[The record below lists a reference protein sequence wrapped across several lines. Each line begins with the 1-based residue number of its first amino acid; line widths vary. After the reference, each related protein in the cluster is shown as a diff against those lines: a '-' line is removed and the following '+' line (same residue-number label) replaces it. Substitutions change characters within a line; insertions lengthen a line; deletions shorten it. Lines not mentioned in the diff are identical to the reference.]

1 MGRNKDIKLLHDFTG
16 APYSECRRKMKEN
29 HWELYKAMGLET
41 VLDKLKLNIAFDKC
55 CKSASE
61 ALIISAA
68 EAFSKD
74 ISKLI
79 DCVMDAI
86 ASVDWEQLAK
96 ALKETNDEQRRSD
109 SILEPLSVRNRN

>member
-1 MGRNKDIKLLHDFTG
+1 MGRNKDIKLLHQFTG

-41 VLDKLKLNIAFDKC
+41 VLDKLKSNSAFDKC

-61 ALIISAA
+61 AL

-79 DCVMDAI
+79 DGVVDFI

-96 ALKETNDEQRRSD
+96 ALKEANGEQRRSD
-109 SILEPLSVRNRN
+109 SILEP